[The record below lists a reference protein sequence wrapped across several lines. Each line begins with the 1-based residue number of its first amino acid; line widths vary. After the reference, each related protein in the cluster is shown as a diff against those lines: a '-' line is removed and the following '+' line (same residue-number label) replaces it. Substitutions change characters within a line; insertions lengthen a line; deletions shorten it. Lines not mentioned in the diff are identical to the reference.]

1 MLLLLGFAAFFFIG
15 ISAILARALSATGA
29 ERAKAL
35 DVARAEA
42 RGDAQAVLR
51 MTPACSRDKA
61 CRAATLSFAGTLRR
75 PGEVE
80 VLRYDPAVQ
89 LALSDEIG
97 TGRLAWRAGNGLP
110 VVQCIRVQRGNP
122 LSGGAV
128 TLLSVSRPIKRTSP
142 CP

>member
-1 MLLLLGFAAFFFIG
+1 MLLLAFGAFFFIG
-15 ISAILARALSATGA
+15 ISAILARALSATGD

-51 MTPACSRDKA
+51 MTPACNKDAA
-61 CRAATLSFAGTLRR
+61 CRAATLTFAGRLKR
-75 PGEVE
+75 PGEVQ

-89 LALSDEIG
+89 LALTDEIG
-97 TGRLAWRAGNGLP
+97 TGRLAWRAGTGLP
-110 VVQCIRVQRGNP
+110 VVQCIRVQRANP
-122 LSGGAV
+122 LGGGAV
-128 TLLSVSRPIKRTSP
+128 TLLSVSRPIRRTAP

>member
-1 MLLLLGFAAFFFIG
+1 VLLLLGFAAFFFIG
-15 ISAILARALSATGA
+15 ISGLLARALSATGT

-42 RGDAQAVLR
+42 RGDANAVLR
-51 MTPACSRDKA
+51 MTPTCNRDRA
-61 CRAATLSFAGTLRR
+61 CRAATLAFAGKLKR

-89 LALSDEIG
+89 LALTDEIG
-97 TGRLAWRAGNGLP
+97 TCRLAWRAGTGLP
-110 VVQCIRVQRGNP
+110 VVQCLRVQRGNP
-122 LSGGAV
+122 LGGGGV
-128 TLLSVSRPIKRTSP
+128 ELLAVSRPIRNTAP

>member
-1 MLLLLGFAAFFFIG
+1 VLLLLAFAAFFFVG
-15 ISAILARALSATGA
+15 ISAILARALSATGD
-29 ERAKAL
+29 ERALAL

-42 RGDAQAVLR
+42 RGDVNAVLR
-51 MTPACSRDKA
+51 MTPACARDAA
-61 CRAATLSFAGTLRR
+61 CNAATRAFAGKLKR

-97 TGRLAWRAGNGLP
+97 TGRLAWRAGAGLP

-122 LSGGAV
+122 ISGGDV
-128 TLLSVSRPIKRTSP
+128 ELLSVSRPIRNTAP

>member
-1 MLLLLGFAAFFFIG
+1 MLLLAFAAFFFVG
-15 ISAILARALSATGA
+15 ISAILARALSATGT

-51 MTPACSRDKA
+51 MTPACNRDKA
-61 CRAATLSFAGTLRR
+61 CRAATLSFAGTLKR

-80 VLRYDPAVQ
+80 VLRYDPSVQ

-122 LSGGAV
+122 LSGGDV